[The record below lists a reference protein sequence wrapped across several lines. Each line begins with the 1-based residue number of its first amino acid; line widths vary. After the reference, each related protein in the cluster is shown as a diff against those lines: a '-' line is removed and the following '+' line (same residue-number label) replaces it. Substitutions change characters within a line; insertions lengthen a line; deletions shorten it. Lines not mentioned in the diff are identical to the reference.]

1 MNESNQTTEIPST
14 IEATYQSFSNSTAFD
29 RLTVNQKR
37 YAKAVILKLGQTSTT
52 FILNWTPADVVD
64 TLTGTFAT
72 DNMQVHNYFVATVPI
87 LGRFFQYAEQAGWL
101 SNRAALTA
109 AAKHSREDMLTL
121 SQNQSHEH
129 QNKVSETNTKST
141 SESDETA
148 EVQRVDALSDEWLSA
163 VHEVPMVRNLRPA
176 DQNDVDV
183 IIDTFVGIAIL
194 GLKKDPGDWQPDTM
208 QEVFYRYFVSVLDD
222 DDKQRRLFTLI
233 PMAMTTFIRVLAEK
247 GILKNSV
254 ALSSWVSDH
263 HEMLAHLYNEE
274 LDHFY
279 SQLTAAMQTAHV
291 DMTNKQQVDAFTN
304 QYLRAH
310 PQQGAAVFT
319 KKQTGRPSFQS
330 RRHHNR
336 Y

>member
-37 YAKAVILKLGQTSTT
+37 YAKAVILKLGQTSTA

-72 DNMQVHNYFVATVPI
+72 ENMQVHNYFVATVPI
-87 LGRFFQYAEQAGWL
+87 LSRFFQYAEQAGWIA
-101 SNRAALTA
+101 NRAALTA

-129 QNKVSETNTKST
+129 QNKVSEVSHT
-141 SESDETA
+141 SAGDDA
-148 EVQRVDALSDEWLSA
+148 ADVKRVDALSAEWLHA
-163 VHEVPMVRNLRPA
+163 VHQVPMVQNLRPA
-176 DQNDVDV
+176 DQSDVDV

-194 GLKKDPGDWQPDTM
+194 GLKKEPIDWQPDTM
-208 QEVFYRYFVSVLDD
+208 QEVFYRYFVSVLDEE
-222 DDKQRRLFTLI
+222 DKQRQLFTLI
-233 PMAMTTFIRVLAEK
+233 PMAMTTFIHVLDEKRVLSHSE
-247 GILKNSV
+247 
-254 ALSSWVSDH
+254 ALLAWIETH
-263 HEMLAHLYNEE
+263 HDMLVHLYNEE

-279 SQLTAAMQTAHV
+279 NHLTAAMKAARI
-291 DMTNKQQVDAFTN
+291 DMTNKQQVDSFTN

-310 PQQGAAVFT
+310 PQQGTAIFT
-319 KKQTGRPSFQS
+319 KKQSHTTGHQQ
-330 RRHHNR
+330 RRHHKR
-336 Y
+336 H